1 MLLLLLLVV
10 PFGVLLFAGM
20 PVAFAMML
28 GTVAYVVGTGESLT
42 ILAQKMGNAP
52 DSFTLLGLPLFLL
65 AGSLMNAGGMT
76 ERLVRFSR
84 AVVGHF
90 TGGLAHV
97 TVVSNM
103 IMAGMSGSATAD
115 AAGTG
120 AILIPAMRRAG
131 FGASFT
137 AALTASAS
145 TIGPIIPPSI
155 PMVIYGGMADV
166 SVGRLFLGGA
176 VPGLIMGLYLM
187 VAVYIVSKRRGYA
200 ASPRAT
206 GRELYDSAR
215 GAALALVMPVIILGG
230 IFSGITTPTEAAGIA
245 VLYAFLVGAFVY
257 RSFTWP
263 TLRATLLESAITTAV
278 VMFLVAAA
286 FPFGWVLT
294 TARAGDALLA
304 GFHAVTSSPG
314 TILLLINVLVLFLG
328 CFMEAGTILILL
340 TPILTPGLKALG
352 VDPVHFGLVLVLG
365 CMIGLVTPPVGMAM
379 YICCRIAGVTIPEFA
394 REVGPFLVALV
405 AVLVMITYM
414 PALVLFLPNLVLGR
428 GR

>member
-1 MLLLLLLVV
+1 MLVLLLI
-10 PFGVLLFAGM
+10 PFVVLLFTGM
-20 PVAFAMML
+20 PVAFGMML
-28 GTVAYVVGTGESLT
+28 ATTSYLAASGESLT
-42 ILAQKMGNAP
+42 VLAQKMGNAP

-65 AGSLMNAGGMT
+65 AGSLMNQSGMT

-120 AILIPAMRRAG
+120 SILIPAMRRAG
-131 FGASFT
+131 FGAGFS
-137 AALTASAS
+137 AALTAAAA

-155 PMVIYGGMADV
+155 PMILYGGMADV

-176 VPGLIMGLYLM
+176 VPGVIMGLYLM
-187 VAVYIVSKRRGYA
+187 GAVYLVARRRGYA

-206 GRELYDSAR
+206 GRELYEATK
-215 GAALALVMPVIILGG
+215 GAVLALLMPVIILGG
-230 IFSGITTPTEAAGIA
+230 IFAGITTPTEAAGIA
-245 VLYAFLVGAFVY
+245 VVYAFVVGAFVY
-257 RSFTWP
+257 RALTWP
-263 TLRATLLESAITTAV
+263 SLRAVLLEAAVTTAV

-286 FPFGWVLT
+286 FPFAWVLT
-294 TARAGDALLA
+294 TARAGDALIAAL
-304 GFHAVTSSPG
+304 HAVSSSPAL
-314 TILLLINVLVLFLG
+314 ILMLINLLVLFLG
-328 CFMEAGTILILL
+328 CFMEAGTILIVL

-352 VDPVHFGLVLVLG
+352 VDPVHFGLVLVLA

-379 YICCRIAGVTIPEFA
+379 YICCRIAGVSIPEFA
-394 REVGPFLVALV
+394 REVGPFLVALL

-414 PALVLFLPNLVLGR
+414 PDLVLFLPNLVLGK

>member
-1 MLLLLLLVV
+1 
-10 PFGVLLFAGM
+10 VLLWLIGPFLALLAAGT

-28 GTVAYVVGTGESLT
+28 GTIAYLLATGESLT
-42 ILAQKMGNAP
+42 VLAQKMGNAP

-65 AGSLMNAGGMT
+65 AGSLMNAGGIT

-84 AVVGHF
+84 ALVGHL
-90 TGGLAHV
+90 TGGLGHV

-131 FGASFT
+131 FGAAFT
-137 AALTASAS
+137 AALTAAAS

-155 PMVIYGGMADV
+155 PMIIYGGMADV

-176 VPGLIMGLYLM
+176 VPGLVMGLYLM
-187 VAVYIVSKRRGYA
+187 AAVYLVARRRGYPTTPRVSGGELA
-200 ASPRAT
+200 AAT
-206 GRELYDSAR
+206 RDAILP
-215 GAALALVMPVIILGG
+215 LLMPVIILGG
-230 IFSGITTPTEAAGIA
+230 IFSGIATPTEAAAIGVAYAWGLGA
-245 VLYAFLVGAFVY
+245 VVY
-257 RSFTWP
+257 RALTGTALW
-263 TLRATLLESAITTAV
+263 TVLLETAVTTAV

-294 TARAGDALLA
+294 TARAGDALIGAL
-304 GFHAVTSSPG
+304 HAFAASPVTV
-314 TILLLINVLVLFLG
+314 LMLINLLVLVLG

-340 TPILTPGLKALG
+340 TPILAPGLHAIG
-352 VDPVHFGLVLVLG
+352 IDPVHFGVTLVLG

-379 YICCRIAGVTIPEFA
+379 YICCRIAGASIPAFA
-394 REVGPFLVALV
+394 REVSPFLVALL
-405 AVLVMITYM
+405 AVLVMITYV
-414 PALVLFLPNLVLGR
+414 PELVLFLPNLVLGK

>member
-1 MLLLLLLVV
+1 VLLLLVV

-20 PVAFAMML
+20 PVAYALML
-28 GTVAYVVGTGESLT
+28 GTICYLAGTGESLSV
-42 ILAQKMGNAP
+42 LAQRMANAP

-65 AGSLMNAGGMT
+65 AGGLMNTGGIT
-76 ERLVRFSR
+76 ERLVRFSQ
-84 AVVGHF
+84 AVVGHL
-90 TGGLAHV
+90 TGGLGHV

-131 FGASFT
+131 FAAAFT

-176 VPGLIMGLYLM
+176 IPGTLMGLYLM
-187 VAVYIVSKRRGYA
+187 VAVYVVARRRGYA
-200 ASPRAT
+200 AAPRAS
-206 GRELYDSAR
+206 R
-215 GAALALVMPVIILGG
+215 AALWVSTKAAALPLLMPVIILGG
-230 IFSGITTPTEAAGIA
+230 IFSGIATPTEAAGIA
-245 VLYAFLVGAFVY
+245 VAYALLLGAVVY
-257 RSFTWP
+257 RAFTWA
-263 TLRATLLESAITTAV
+263 TLRQTLLESAITTAV

-294 TARAGDALLA
+294 TARVGDALMGALSA
-304 GFHAVTSSPG
+304 LSRSPA
-314 TILLLINVLVLFLG
+314 TILMLINLLVLFLG

-340 TPILTPGLKALG
+340 TPILTPGLRALG
-352 VDPVHFGLVLVLG
+352 VDPVHFGVVLTLG

-379 YICCRIAGVTIPEFA
+379 YICCRISGASIPEFT

-405 AVLVMITYM
+405 AVLVMITYV
-414 PALVLFLPNLVLGR
+414 PALVLFLPNLILGGSR
-428 GR
+428 

>member
-1 MLLLLLLVV
+1 MLVLLIV
-10 PFGVLLFAGM
+10 PFAVLLFSGM
-20 PVAFAMML
+20 PIAFGMML
-28 GTVAYVVGTGESLT
+28 STILYLVGSGESLT
-42 ILAQKMGNAP
+42 VLAQKMANAP

-65 AGSLMNAGGMT
+65 AGGLMNAGGIT
-76 ERLVRFSR
+76 ERLVRFSQ
-84 AVVGHF
+84 AVVGHL
-90 TGGLAHV
+90 TGGLGHV

-131 FGASFT
+131 FNASFT
-137 AALTASAS
+137 AALTASAA

-176 VPGLIMGLYLM
+176 VPGLFMGLYLM
-187 VAVYIVSKRRGYA
+187 LAVYLVARRRGYA
-200 ASPRAT
+200 AAPRAT
-206 GRELYDSAR
+206 RRELYESTK
-215 GAALALVMPVIILGG
+215 GALLALLMPVIILGG

-245 VLYAFLVGAFVY
+245 VAYALVIGGLVY
-257 RSFTWP
+257 RSFTW
-263 TLRATLLESAITTAV
+263 TSLRAVLLECAVTTAV
-278 VMFLVAAA
+278 VMFVVAAA

-294 TARAGDALLA
+294 TARAGDTLIAWLRSVA
-304 GFHAVTSSPG
+304 ASPG
-314 TILLLINVLVLFLG
+314 AILMLINVLVLFLG

-340 TPILTPGLKALG
+340 TPILTPGLKAIG
-352 VDPVHFGLVLVLG
+352 VDPVHFGLVLTLG

-379 YICCRIAGVTIPEFA
+379 YICCRIAGVSIPEFA

-405 AVLVMITYM
+405 AVLVMITYV
-414 PALVLFLPNLVLGR
+414 PSLVLFLPNLVLGR